1 MERYEMNDMLNAS
14 LHDRERETAAFL
26 RSRAAL
32 KSQAEDG
39 ATPVTGRQRRPR
51 FGLAGVRHAGSG
63 LMHLAGG
70 HR

>member
-1 MERYEMNDMLNAS
+1 MHRYEMNDMVNAS
-14 LHDRERETAAFL
+14 LRDRERDTAAFL

-32 KSQAEDG
+32 KSRAEDG
-39 ATPVTGRQRRPR
+39 ATPGRGRHRRPH
-51 FGLAGVRHAGSG
+51 FGLAGVRHAGAG